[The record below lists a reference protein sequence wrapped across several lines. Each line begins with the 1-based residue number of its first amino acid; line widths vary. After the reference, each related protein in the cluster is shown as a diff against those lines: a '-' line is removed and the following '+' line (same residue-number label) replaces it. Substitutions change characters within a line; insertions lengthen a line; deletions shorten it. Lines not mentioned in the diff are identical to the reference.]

1 MMMGIERSLTSFL
14 LVLAIVFLLA
24 PRVSAGFVSGHD
36 LLASCRP
43 RASDPVSRLRLAECR
58 GYVVGIA
65 DSFNCGRAY
74 LGFRWNSSAEATQ
87 GDLVTTVI
95 TWLTKHPDT
104 LDFQANGLVAAAL
117 SDAHPCAEADG
128 APHRQVASDSACSID
143 DYRHLS
149 GLFVSIAD
157 TTKLCT
163 RAMENTALSS
173 GSMCGTC
180 RTAVSAGNAL
190 RSWIARNPQCSDAY
204 YEDVFRTARSLAE
217 DVERRCN

>member
-1 MMMGIERSLTSFL
+1 MMSIGRSFGSFL
-14 LVLAIVFLLA
+14 LLFAIVFSLA
-24 PRVSAGFVSGHD
+24 HRVSAGFVSGHD

-43 RASDPVSRLRLAECR
+43 RTSNPVSRLKLAECR

-74 LGFRWNSSAEATQ
+74 LGFRWNSSAPATQ

-95 TWLTKHPDT
+95 TWLTRHPDT

-128 APHRQVASDSACSID
+128 AAHQQVASDSACTVD
-143 DYRHLS
+143 DYRYLS

-157 TTKLCT
+157 TTKQCT
-163 RAMENTALSS
+163 RAMENTALPRS
-173 GSMCGTC
+173 SMCGTC
-180 RTAVSAGNAL
+180 RTAVSAGNAF

-204 YEDVFRTARSLAE
+204 YDDVFRTARSLAE
-217 DVERRCN
+217 DVEQRCN